1 MSERDREPRAVGD
14 EVNGR
19 RRNESVEEGPALSE
33 VERAGENVPREARSE
48 EGIPPS
54 PQGDGAGDDV
64 AREGVPHRV
73 NPAVGDVGG

>member
-1 MSERDREPRAVGD
+1 MSERERESSVGD
-14 EVNGR
+14 EVESR
-19 RRNESVEEGPALSE
+19 RANESVEEGAAPSE

-64 AREGVPHRV
+64 ARERPPHRV
-73 NPAVGDVGG
+73 NPEVGEVGG